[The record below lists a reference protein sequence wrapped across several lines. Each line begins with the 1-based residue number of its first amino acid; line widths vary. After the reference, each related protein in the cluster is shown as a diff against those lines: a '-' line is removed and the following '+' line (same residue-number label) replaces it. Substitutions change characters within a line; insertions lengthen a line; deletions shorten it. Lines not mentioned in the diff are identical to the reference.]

1 LIGIGAANHTLRFAA
16 ASILLGM
23 LRQEDDQ
30 TVWTTASEKIRKI
43 TIDGERRYRASQKN
57 PAPAHLD
64 LKTSL

>member
-1 LIGIGAANHTLRFAA
+1 
-16 ASILLGM
+16 M

-43 TIDGERRYRASQKN
+43 TIDGERRYKAGWKS

-64 LKTSL
+64 LKTGLPRRSSGDNLKPVFAQS